1 MGSKLV
7 ICLGSFSPLIATS
20 LCPLQKVK
28 ALFLMFASVFRGF

>member
-1 MGSKLV
+1 MGSKFV
-7 ICLGSFSPLIATS
+7 ICLFFSSLIATS